1 MKVHCA
7 DIHDYPITLFN
18 NNYLISQIENGS
30 EITRRNPWSNITLIN
45 KQDIQPIFNK
55 VKIAILGKGVV
66 GKSSLVYRF
75 INKENPEDHDATIED
90 RYTSV
95 EEIDGSN
102 CEIEL
107 LDTAGEDDYQNLLD
121 MWINYAEGFL
131 LVFAIND
138 EESFKAVESKRERI
152 IKLKGTCKIIL
163 VGNKCDLENERKVK
177 SADASELAK
186 TWGIEYV
193 ETSAL
198 KDIKCKMPFINIAS
212 KLVKE
217 KKKDIKNYSDKKQ
230 STWGFCPPSCT
241 II

>member
-1 MKVHCA
+1 M
-7 DIHDYPITLFN
+7 
-18 NNYLISQIENGS
+18 
-30 EITRRNPWSNITLIN
+30 
-45 KQDIQPIFNK
+45 
-55 VKIAILGKGVV
+55 V

-75 INKENPEDHDATIED
+75 INKENPEEHDATIED

-121 MWINYAEGFL
+121 MWINYSEGFL

-138 EESFKAVESKRERI
+138 EESYKAIEQKRERI
-152 IKLKGTCKIIL
+152 IKLKGDCPIIL
-163 VGNKCDLENERKVK
+163 VGNKCDLKSERKVEQN
-177 SADASELAK
+177 DASVLATK
-186 TWGIEYV
+186 WGIEYI

-198 KDIKCKMPFINIAS
+198 KDIKCKVPFVNIAM

-217 KKKDIKNYSDKKQ
+217 KKKDIKPHNMKTENKRQ
-230 STWGFCPPSCT
+230 TCPPYCT
-241 II
+241 IF